1 MANIIKG
8 RKTVIGSEDMI
19 VFILGARVN
28 KWWLLPI
35 SLPILSRMT
44 RMLEELGSD
53 PNSGLLGYQSL
64 GFGTVQYWRSTAHLL
79 AYANATQKTH
89 KSAAKS
95 FWRKLFKN
103 EAVGLWHE
111 LYAVPRG
118 HYEGFYVNMPKLGLG
133 KVAPL
138 LDVTGERART
148 EQRLSETALR
158 LGSQPLL
165 ATARDATARDATAR
179 DAVASETPVHAS
191 TRHTAHTTTVPEAA
205 LHHAPLEQTPLANAT
220 RPLEGL
226 ARKATRTPDQS
237 AWTG

>member
-1 MANIIKG
+1 
-8 RKTVIGSEDMI
+8 
-19 VFILGARVN
+19 
-28 KWWLLPI
+28 
-35 SLPILSRMT
+35 
-44 RMLEELGSD
+44 MLEELGSD

-179 DAVASETPVHAS
+179 DATARDATARDATARDATARDATARDATARDAVASETPVHAS

-226 ARKATRTPDQS
+226 ARKATRKPDQS